1 MAGASSFLEVS
12 ARLFAF
18 VAARAAFYRAASS
31 TEKPPTMANRRHCLQ
46 LAAALGWG
54 SIPLEI
60 LANPRVE
67 LPVADD
73 MLQTALA
80 RIEQRSGGQLGVQVN
95 HPRSG
100 RSWGWRQDER
110 FLMCSSFKLLLAAQA
125 LRGVADSALALGE
138 VISFGPADLVPWSPI
153 TEPKARQGRMSIGDL
168 CAATLATSDN
178 TAANLLITRLGGP
191 PAFTAFMR
199 SLGDEV
205 TRLDRTEP
213 AMNAHSAQGDWDTS
227 SPRAMGHSLQRLLL
241 DDGLPPAQRAQL
253 KTWLLASITG
263 GRRLKAGLPKGWTI
277 ASKTG
282 TSDRGSTNDVGVA
295 WSAAGDACVVA
306 AFIRDSTAD
315 HPVREACLAD
325 VARLV
330 ARWQRTSLRT

>member
-1 MAGASSFLEVS
+1 M
-12 ARLFAF
+12 
-18 VAARAAFYRAASS
+18 
-31 TEKPPTMANRRHCLQ
+31 TNRRHCLL

-54 SIPLEI
+54 LIPLEI
-60 LANPRVE
+60 LANPR
-67 LPVADD
+67 LDTPAADAG
-73 MLQTALA
+73 LQAALA
-80 RIEQRSGGQLGVQVN
+80 RIEQRSGGQLGVQVH

-100 RSWGWRQDER
+100 QSWGWRQDER

-125 LRGVADSALALGE
+125 LRGVADGALTLGE
-138 VISFGPADLVPWSPI
+138 VIPFGPADLVSWSPI
-153 TEPKARQGRMSIGDL
+153 TEPKARQGGMRIGDL

-178 TAANLLITRLGGP
+178 TAANLLIARLGGP
-191 PAFTAFMR
+191 SAFTAFMR

-241 DDGLPPAQRAQL
+241 GDGLPPAQRAQL
-253 KTWLLASITG
+253 TSWLLASTTG
-263 GRRLKAGLPKGWTI
+263 DRRLKAGLPKGWTI

-282 TSDRGSTNDVGVA
+282 TSDRGSTNDVGVV
-295 WSAAGDACVVA
+295 WSSAGDACVVA

-315 HPVREACLAD
+315 HPVREACLAS
-325 VARLV
+325 VAGLV
-330 ARWQRTSLRT
+330 AQWQRSARRA